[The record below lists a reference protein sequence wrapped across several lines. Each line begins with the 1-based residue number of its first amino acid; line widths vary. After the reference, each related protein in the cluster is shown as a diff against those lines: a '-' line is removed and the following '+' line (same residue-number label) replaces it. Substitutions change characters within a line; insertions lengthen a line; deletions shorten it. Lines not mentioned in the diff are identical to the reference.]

1 MTGSERRGLERGAGR
16 RRAGEPSRH
25 HVGARRVLAVCALAA
40 VAVLGMALPAS
51 AHAVLTGSDPVGGAA
66 LDTAPA
72 RVTLTFSESVS
83 VKSDS
88 IRILDTAGARA
99 DEGGAHAGAAAS
111 QATVALRAGLGQGT
125 YVVSWRVVSAD
136 SHPVGGAFAFGVGG
150 PPDAGA
156 AAALPSGGGGS
167 RVVGVALGTARFIAF
182 AGAALLIGATFFVAV
197 LWPAGARRSAPVR
210 LIAAGWLLSLVG
222 AVGMLLF
229 QGPYTAGSGI
239 SGIFRGDPLAT
250 TLDGRYGQLLAIR
263 VLALLL
269 AVPLLRRL
277 RDPELTEPGD
287 DGVRHPSGAGRRG
300 LVELAGLGL
309 ALVVT
314 MAMIGHASA
323 GETVWLATASVSL
336 HTAAMAIWLGGLC
349 VLGLTL
355 LGWSGQ
361 GAGDRHGSS
370 DGTGTGNDTG
380 DDGVGRDA
388 SLEGEPVPPAHA
400 VELAHVLPRWSR
412 TATIAIAVI
421 VLTGALQT
429 WREIGEF
436 GALFD
441 TTYGRL
447 LLYKLW
453 FVLGVL
459 GLGFLARRWVLRHY
473 HPEPGPQVTSIA
485 LTGLRRGVLFEVLIG
500 AVVLA
505 VTAILVNTIPGRNSY
520 APPFARTTVAG
531 PLTVDINVSPT
542 RTGTQTMHVYT
553 YDPQG
558 RPQRLVEAS
567 GELSLPSA
575 GVGPLQVPL
584 VEVADG
590 HAVAEGV
597 GVPLPG
603 QWQLRFTLR
612 VNDFDQYVTTV
623 FYDVR

>member
-1 MTGSERRGLERGAGR
+1 MGGSSRR
-16 RRAGEPSRH
+16 
-25 HVGARRVLAVCALAA
+25 HVGARRALAVCALAA

-72 RVTLTFSESVS
+72 QVTLTFSESVS

-88 IRILDTAGARA
+88 IRVLDTTGARA
-99 DEGGAHAGAAAS
+99 DQGGAHGGAAAS
-111 QATVALRAGLGQGT
+111 QATVALRSGLGPGT

-197 LWPAGARRSAPVR
+197 LWPAGARRPGPAR
-210 LIAAGWLLSLVG
+210 LIIAGWLLSIVG

-239 SGIFRGDPLAT
+239 SGVFRGDPLAT

-287 DGVRHPSGAGRRG
+287 DGARHPAGAGRRG

-309 ALVVT
+309 ALVMT

-323 GETVWLATASVSL
+323 GDMVWLATASLTV
-336 HTAAMAIWLGGLC
+336 HIAAMAIWLGGLC
-349 VLGLTL
+349 VLGLSL
-355 LGWSGQ
+355 LGWSGK
-361 GAGDRHGSS
+361 GEGIAAAVPAVVVGGRGTSVGS
-370 DGTGTGNDTG
+370 GGENDTDTG
-380 DDGVGRDA
+380 GA
-388 SLEGEPVPPAHA
+388 SVEGEPVPPEQA
-400 VELAHVLPRWSR
+400 VELARVLPRWST
-412 TATIAIAVI
+412 TATIAIALI
-421 VLTGALQT
+421 VLTGAFQT

-459 GLGFLARRWVLRHY
+459 GLGFLARRWVRRHY
-473 HPEPGPQVTSIA
+473 HPEPGPRVTSIA

-505 VTAILVNTIPGRNSY
+505 VTAILVNTIPGRDSY
-520 APPFARTTVAG
+520 APPFTRTTVAG
-531 PLTVDINVSPT
+531 PLTVDIDVSPT
-542 RTGTQTMHVYT
+542 RTGAQTMHVYT

-575 GVGPLQVPL
+575 GVGPLEVPL
-584 VEVADG
+584 VEVTDG

-603 QWQLRFTLR
+603 RWQLRFTLR